1 MKISMILPVYNESK
15 TIEKMLTQLNDLPGD
30 WEILFADGGS
40 QDNTI
45 EKIGTQ
51 YRVLKSPKGRA
62 NQMNHGAANA
72 SSEILWF
79 VHCDSGLPKDAHEQ
93 ISRAIEAGAL
103 WGCFHI
109 GFDYNGPFMGC
120 NTYFSNRRARKGIA
134 FGDQGIWVKKDIFD
148 AMGGFPDLPIM
159 EDYEFSLR
167 MQKQNLPICQLPG
180 RIITSGRRYEK
191 RFPLI
196 TMWQMFYLRCLY
208 RQGMDIQEIAK
219 RYKDIR

>member
-15 TIEKMLTQLNDLPGD
+15 TIEKMLRQLNDLPGD

-40 QDNTI
+40 QDDTN
-45 EKIGTQ
+45 EKIGTR

-62 NQMNHGAANA
+62 KQMNHGAANA

-167 MQKQNLPICQLPG
+167 MQMQNLPICQLPG

-196 TMWQMFYLRCLY
+196 TMWQMFHLRCLY